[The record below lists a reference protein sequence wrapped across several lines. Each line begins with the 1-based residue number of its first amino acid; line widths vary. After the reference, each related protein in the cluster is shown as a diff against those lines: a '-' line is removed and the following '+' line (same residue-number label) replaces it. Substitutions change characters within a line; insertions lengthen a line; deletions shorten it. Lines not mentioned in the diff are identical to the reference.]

1 MSKIKRNAKISN
13 SVLGFFEVEVKLQN
27 ALGED
32 GFKPRLL
39 SEVPLFPE
47 NLKGHILVRRTGL
60 KFDHHIVRVFK
71 CFQVVLGSFFLVE
84 QVRIEYVELVAL
96 DLLWWRMLLVVFLF
110 DDAGL
115 AVAGPVIRD
124 SDSVDVLRFTVS
136 EAAFGF
142 CRQPVVELF
151 FVLLHSLVFLKLHNL
166 LSDEII
172 GFAGLSNKVF
182 GEEVVIFG
190 K

>member
-1 MSKIKRNAKISN
+1 
-13 SVLGFFEVEVKLQN
+13 
-27 ALGED
+27 
-32 GFKPRLL
+32 
-39 SEVPLFPE
+39 
-47 NLKGHILVRRTGL
+47 
-60 KFDHHIVRVFK
+60 
-71 CFQVVLGSFFLVE
+71 
-84 QVRIEYVELVAL
+84 
-96 DLLWWRMLLVVFLF
+96 MLLVVFLF

-124 SDSVDVLRFTVS
+124 SDSVDVLRLTVS

-151 FVLLHSLVFLKLHNL
+151 FILLHSLVFLKLHNL

-172 GFAGLSNKVF
+172 CFAGLSNKVF

>member
-1 MSKIKRNAKISN
+1 
-13 SVLGFFEVEVKLQN
+13 
-27 ALGED
+27 
-32 GFKPRLL
+32 
-39 SEVPLFPE
+39 
-47 NLKGHILVRRTGL
+47 
-60 KFDHHIVRVFK
+60 
-71 CFQVVLGSFFLVE
+71 
-84 QVRIEYVELVAL
+84 
-96 DLLWWRMLLVVFLF
+96 MLLVVFLF

-124 SDSVDVLRFTVS
+124 SDSVDVLRFAVS

-142 CRQPVVELF
+142 CRQPVVELLL
-151 FVLLHSLVFLKLHNL
+151 VLLHSLVFLKLHNL